1 MMRWLSLNKLG
12 WALGLTMSISVVNTS
27 VAQRVCGLPAAA
39 TCGHAHAACG
49 AGLEG
54 IPVDANT
61 HIGPPDWYTPDA
73 PRDANVIVNYNG
85 FPEEAMLAF
94 DYAVDIWSVLL
105 TSDVTVRIDAYWTDL
120 GSGALAQAGPSN
132 LHQNFANAPISDTY
146 YPAALANALS
156 GEDLS
161 EQSDLECTFNS
172 TANWYL
178 GTDGNTPLGAYDF
191 VTAALHELAH
201 GLGFIGSAYYING
214 FGFLGTANIP
224 YPYDHFTETQDS
236 IVLLDLPNGS
246 QTLGT
251 ALTSDHVYWYGP
263 NGMEGVGGGRPR
275 LFAPEDY
282 QVGSSY
288 SHLNES
294 TYAPGTPN
302 SLMTPGLNTAES
314 NHNPG
319 PALLGM
325 FVDMG
330 WVIGGCQILDVE
342 IGEQGA
348 CNTDSDTYTQTLV
361 LTYQAPPAT
370 GLIQINGNLFSLG
383 ESPQTLVLSNLPSD
397 GQAVHLDIGFTAN
410 PECSV
415 FIPEA
420 FTAPVSCY
428 CLTDL
433 SGNGLTE
440 VQDLLL
446 ILADF
451 GCLTGCS
458 GDANGDGASNV
469 EDVLAVLSAF
479 GGSCP

>member
-1 MMRWLSLNKLG
+1 MMRWQFLCGLG
-12 WALGLTMSISVVNTS
+12 WALGLTVCFSVWNTGT
-27 VAQRVCGLPAAA
+27 AQRVCGLPLPGEA
-39 TCGHAHAACG
+39 CGHAACG

-61 HIGPPDWYTPDA
+61 HIGPPDGYTPDA
-73 PRDANVIVNYNG
+73 PRNANIIVNYNG
-85 FPEEAMLAF
+85 FPAEAIIAF
-94 DYAVDIWSVLL
+94 DHAVDIWSVLL
-105 TSDVTVRIDAYWTDL
+105 TSEVTVRIDAHWSDL
-120 GSGALAQAGPSN
+120 GSSALAQAGPSN
-132 LHQNFANAPISDTY
+132 LHQNFANAPFADTY
-146 YPAALANALS
+146 YPAALANALA

-172 TANWYL
+172 NANWYL
-178 GTDGNTPLGAYDF
+178 GTDGETPMGMYDF

-201 GLGFIGSAYYING
+201 GLGFIGSAYYTNG
-214 FGFLGTANIP
+214 FGFLGTANVP

-236 IVLLDLPNGS
+236 TALLDLPNGS
-246 QTLGT
+246 QTLGA
-251 ALTSDHVYWYGP
+251 ALTSNQIYWDGA

-275 LFAPEDY
+275 LYAPTTY

-288 SHLNES
+288 SHLNET

-330 WVIGGCQILDVE
+330 WSISGCQFLEVE
-342 IGEQGA
+342 IGEQSA
-348 CNTDSDTYTQTLV
+348 CIPDSDTYTQALV
-361 LTYQAPPAT
+361 LTYQVPPST
-370 GLIQINGNLFSLG
+370 GLIQVNGSLFSIG
-383 ESPQTLVLSNLPSD
+383 ESPQTVVLSNLPSN
-397 GQAVHLDIGFTAN
+397 GQSVDLAISFTAA
-410 PECSV
+410 PECGVS
-415 FIPEA
+415 IPDA
-420 FTAPVSCY
+420 FAAPASCY